1 MNPNNQPLGLPP
13 QRPEML
19 TQNQPP
25 TEPTNPHRYEKY
37 KAQQELVQAV
47 GSAHEILCHAKS
59 VFPFMLFPD
68 EITVDR
74 EQVSIT
80 HRQFFKM
87 GEVNSIRIADILN
100 VEANIG
106 PFFGSLQ
113 ISTRFFTSEKQPYQM
128 KWLSRD
134 EALRV
139 KRILHGY
146 LVAIKKNIDV
156 SALTTEELAAMLDQ
170 LGQGEAEATT

>member
-1 MNPNNQPLGLPP
+1 MDPNNPLGTPQSPTGANPNPIQSV
-13 QRPEML
+13 PEAEHA
-19 TQNQPP
+19 T
-25 TEPTNPHRYEKY
+25 RYDKY
-37 KAQQELVQAV
+37 KAKQELVKAV
-47 GSAHEILCHAKS
+47 GSAHEILCHARS

-68 EITVDR
+68 EITIDR

-80 HRQFFKM
+80 HRNFFKV
-87 GEVNSIRIADILN
+87 GEVNSIRVADILN
-100 VEANIG
+100 VEANVG

-113 ISTRFFTSEKQPYQM
+113 ISTRFFTSEKQPYRM

-134 EALRV
+134 DAMRV

-156 SALTTEELAAMLDQ
+156 SALSTEELAAMLDQ
-170 LGQGEAEATT
+170 LGQGEAEPNV